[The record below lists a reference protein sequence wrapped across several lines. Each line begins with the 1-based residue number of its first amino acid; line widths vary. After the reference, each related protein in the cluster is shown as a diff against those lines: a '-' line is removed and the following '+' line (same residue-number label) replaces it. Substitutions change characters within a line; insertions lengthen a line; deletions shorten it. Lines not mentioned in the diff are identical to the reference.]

1 MTEAQEDIRSSVL
14 TTLSF
19 LASEAQQQEFASKV
33 YYACYQDEFACW
45 WYDDTCYDP
54 DEPGVLEMFTAEQLA
69 ALRVF
74 STTFDLCSEA
84 LGSGLMTIQ
93 QLQAKVEWQSIVLKA
108 KETLLKFE
116 NAI

>member
-1 MTEAQEDIRSSVL
+1 M

-33 YYACYQDEFACW
+33 YYSSYQDEFACW
-45 WYDDTCYDP
+45 WFDDFLP
-54 DEPGVLEMFTAEQLA
+54 DEPDAVEMFTTEQLA

-74 STTFDLCSEA
+74 STTFDLCSET
-84 LGSGLMTIQ
+84 LGNEQMTMQ
-93 QLQAKVEWQSIVLKA
+93 QLQAKAEWQSIVSKA

>member
-1 MTEAQEDIRSSVL
+1 MTESQEDIRSSVL

-19 LASEAQQQEFASKV
+19 LASETQQQGFASKV

-45 WYDDTCYDP
+45 WFDDICFDP
-54 DEPGVLEMFTAEQLA
+54 DESGALEMFTAEQLS

-84 LGSGLMTIQ
+84 LGSRLMTIQ
-93 QLQAKVEWQSIVLKA
+93 QLQEKAEWQSIVLKA

-116 NAI
+116 NTI